1 MGLLTG
7 IVGAAGGLG
16 GFFLPTL
23 LGAMRDAT
31 GSYGAGLMVLSAV
44 FLGGTLTLL
53 QLGTLWTRRWRE
65 DATRQ
70 AGIFCY
76 RDLVKEILGGET
88 A

>member
-23 LGAMRDAT
+23 LGGMRDAT
-31 GSYGAGLMVLSAV
+31 GNYGAGLMVLSAV

-53 QLGTLWTRRWRE
+53 QLGTMWTKRWRA